1 MTTSADQSTSIGFR
15 NNLLNKLGALSNANY
30 RRYWLG
36 SLASVGAI
44 QIAGMA
50 QGWLIVDKLGGS
62 PLSIGALGAATA
74 VPTILVNL
82 FGGVLADRVDRR
94 KLIISVSA
102 ASSLLLLLLAV
113 LDSTELIEIWH
124 VIVIASVQGL
134 VMGFDGPVRSSYFP
148 LLIDRKHM
156 MSAVALGSVMWQFSR
171 LATPVAGGF
180 IIRFGGTESVFYIG
194 VLGWVSMF
202 LVMISLRVKSPPPS
216 KSRNVIEDMLEGVK
230 FILSRRDFVLLIGL
244 TYATHFFGFQYIQ
257 LMPFFVQRLEV
268 GAEGLGIL
276 FSIVGLGALTGTL
289 VVGRIRANKKLGFIM
304 IGGSV
309 IFSISLAAFA
319 YSTNFFLAL
328 FYLYIAGLANTIFFV
343 VAMTVLQL
351 RVPERIRGRVMGVYT
366 ITFSLIPLG
375 AVMGGVFAT
384 AYDERIAV
392 VIGASILAGIFLIV
406 GLSQPMIRNLD
417 GTKISET

>member
-1 MTTSADQSTSIGFR
+1 MTTSTDQSTSIGFR

-113 LDSTELIEIWH
+113 LDSTDLIEIWH

-289 VVGRIRANKKLGFIM
+289 VVGRIRANKKIGLIM

>member
-289 VVGRIRANKKLGFIM
+289 VVGRIRANKKIGFIM

-392 VIGASILAGIFLIV
+392 VVGASILAGIFLIV

>member
-1 MTTSADQSTSIGFR
+1 LTTSTDQSTSIGFR

-113 LDSTELIEIWH
+113 LDSTDLIEIWH

-289 VVGRIRANKKLGFIM
+289 VVGRIRANKKIGFIM

>member
-289 VVGRIRANKKLGFIM
+289 LVGRIRANKKLGFIM